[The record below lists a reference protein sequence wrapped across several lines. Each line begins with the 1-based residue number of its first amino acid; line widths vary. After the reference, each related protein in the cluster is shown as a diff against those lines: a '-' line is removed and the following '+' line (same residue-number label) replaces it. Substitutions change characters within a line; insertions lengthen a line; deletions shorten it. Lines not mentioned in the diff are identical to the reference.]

1 MVQCKRTERY
11 ILAWYGMNS
20 PTLPSFPRRLIRG
33 EGDEEVTASQGS
45 PYPWCHP
52 EILRPQ
58 TSPTAELAASPL
70 EASTVLGSPSSPSFS
85 CFFFPRS
92 SQAATTLI
100 PPGSGRQWSK
110 STVTDLYRAV
120 TVEIL
125 IVITRNSPVS
135 DGTWL
140 KPRYRLVVDG
150 PRIGLLADRYIL
162 FVLDGMIRNYIP
174 W

>member
-1 MVQCKRTERY
+1 MVQCMRTERY
-11 ILAWYGMNS
+11 ILAWYED
-20 PTLPSFPRRLIRG
+20 R
-33 EGDEEVTASQGS
+33 DEEVTASRGS
-45 PYPWCHP
+45 PHPWCRP

-70 EASTVLGSPSSPSFS
+70 EASTVLGSPSFS

-100 PPGSGRQWSK
+100 LPGSGRQWSK
-110 STVTDLYRAV
+110 STVTDLYRVV

-125 IVITRNSPVS
+125 IVIARNSPVS

-162 FVLDGMIRNYIP
+162 FVLDSMIRNYIP